1 MKKSIISLTVVFGM
15 IASSLAQQSIPGESF
30 VLNQVRF
37 NGRPVR
43 INNVELVKSNATS
56 TPSIGGPIAT
66 ASLTT
71 SNVSSVQPSPAP
83 CSVPRGHQRVEIF
96 FKGAPEFNAC
106 FFMKEAMKTQLDL
119 DMPLNVNAPAELVMR
134 GHASNGYLITAYRLG
149 I

>member
-15 IASSLAQQSIPGESF
+15 IASSFAQQSIPGESF

-43 INNVELVKSNATS
+43 INNVELVKSDATL

-66 ASLTT
+66 ASVATGV
-71 SNVSSVQPSPAP
+71 SNVQPTTP
-83 CSVPRGHQRVEIF
+83 CSVPRGHQRVNVF
-96 FKGAPEFNAC
+96 FKGVPEFEGC

-134 GHASNGYLITAYRLG
+134 GYASQGYLITAYRLG